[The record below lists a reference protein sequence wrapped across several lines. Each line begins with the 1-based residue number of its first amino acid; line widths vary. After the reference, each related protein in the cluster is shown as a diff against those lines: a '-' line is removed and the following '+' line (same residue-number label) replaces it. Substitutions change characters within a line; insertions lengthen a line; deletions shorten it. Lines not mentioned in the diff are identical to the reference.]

1 MGNNHGIDPKK
12 DFRSAKVNVIC
23 YDKGIVSNF
32 ETHQNFIKIKRI
44 VKGALFGT
52 DDSGIFFRVLD
63 LIKNS
68 EYPPFVLII
77 SGSLA
82 EEVLPKIH
90 EEKFIKDILI
100 FCFDKRKYEIL
111 QTKYQKIRMIEN
123 KNFSNILI
131 FLQKQNYILA
141 QNKKKATFL
150 KNEPLITF
158 SEYENYFY
166 QYHQKIIENFCDNT
180 LKLEEK
186 DKSNF
191 LKYITN
197 KKNFAEKLLN
207 NLKNDENFHNE
218 IIKIYTKESPICYAL
233 NKELRRLNA
242 ISYDNI
248 KKYACSTLYSLYKIY
263 KENENTGK
271 VENVLYRALNL
282 KLADILLY
290 KVCEGETICYP
301 GFTSACTTAITPDK
315 FKNNEEEEEKDFRK
329 SRSQTLKDL
338 ILAKKLQ
345 DEESRFPSP
354 LGQEIAYEGENIVDC
369 VDIIIENN
377 ADDKCEY
384 PSAINIS
391 SISEKNAEEE
401 RLFPAFSFF
410 KIKKVEIHEGTKEKP
425 HNIFLEVV
433 NKKYNL
439 EERMFNGERVYLDS
453 QTNLL
458 MTRKFINE

>member
-1 MGNNHGIDPKK
+1 MGNNHGIDTKK
-12 DFRSAKVNVIC
+12 DFRSANVNLIC
-23 YDKGIVSNF
+23 YDKGIRSNF

-90 EEKFIKDILI
+90 DEKFIKDILI
-100 FCFDKRKYEIL
+100 FCFNKNKYEIL
-111 QTKYQKIRMIEN
+111 INKYTKIRMVEN
-123 KNFSNILI
+123 QNFSNILI
-131 FLQKQNYILA
+131 FLLRQNYTLA
-141 QNKKKATFL
+141 QNKKGATFL

-166 QYHQKIIENFCDNT
+166 QYHHKITENFCINA
-180 LKLEEK
+180 LKLQEK
-186 DKSNF
+186 DKSGF
-191 LKYITN
+191 LYYVTDQKAL
-197 KKNFAEKLLN
+197 AEKLMKD
-207 NLKNDENFHNE
+207 LKNDDENFHHK
-218 IIKIYTKESPICYAL
+218 IINTYTKESPICYVL
-233 NKELRRLNA
+233 NKELRRLNPL
-242 ISYDNI
+242 SYENI
-248 KKYACSTLYSLYKIY
+248 KKYACATLYSLYKFY
-263 KENENTGK
+263 QENKTTGK

-290 KVCEGETICYP
+290 KVCEGEIICYP
-301 GFTSACTTAITPDK
+301 GFTSACTTAITPDQ
-315 FKNNEEEEEKDFRK
+315 FQNDDNEKDNELRK
-329 SRSQTLKDL
+329 SQTLKDL

-345 DEESRFPSP
+345 DENERLPSP
-354 LGQEIAYEGENIVDC
+354 LGQDIAYGDENIVDC
-369 VDIIIENN
+369 CDIIIENN
-377 ADDKCEY
+377 ANGKCEY

-391 SISEKNAEEE
+391 SLSDKKAEEE